1 MADTGTGGAAP
12 DMATAEQLATEPG
25 ALVRGRFMLI
35 GTMGTDDLRR
45 ALVMTRGG
53 DVVQVGVG
61 DTLGGARV
69 DAIAPDHLL
78 MSRNGR
84 SEVLQMPRG

>member
-1 MADTGTGGAAP
+1 MADTGTGGVVP
-12 DMATAEQLATEPG
+12 DMATTEQLATQTG
-25 ALVRGRFMLI
+25 ALVRGRFTLV

-61 DTLGGARV
+61 DNLGGARV
-69 DAIAPDHLL
+69 DAIALDRLL

-84 SEVLQMPRG
+84 SHVLQMPQG

>member
-1 MADTGTGGAAP
+1 MADTETGDRVP
-12 DMATAEQLATEPG
+12 DMAQTEHLATEPG
-25 ALVRGRFMLI
+25 ALVRGRFTLI
-35 GTMGTDDLRR
+35 GAMGTDDLRR

-61 DTLGGARV
+61 DDLGGSRV

-84 SEVLQMPRG
+84 SRMLQMPQG